1 MRLKHIKDADKI
13 INKSNYIIEN
23 PEEYKGKW
31 NKLFNN
37 DNNIEIEIGT
47 GKGKFIISKAID
59 NPNTNYIGIEK
70 YDSPLVSAVKKL
82 ENLEIKNL
90 KLICFD
96 ALFIEE
102 LFDKEISKIYLNFSD
117 PWPKKR
123 HSKRRL
129 TSDSFLNL
137 YNKISKNN
145 INIKMKT
152 DNKDLFA
159 YSIMTYNNYGFKIKD
174 ISLDL
179 PEDYK
184 NNVVTEYERKFRNQ
198 GITINYINVIKEV
211 EYEE

>member
-1 MRLKHIKDADKI
+1 MRIRNIKNAKEI
-13 INKSNYIIEN
+13 INNSELVIT
-23 PEEYKGKW
+23 
-31 NKLFNN
+31 
-37 DNNIEIEIGT
+37 NNIFKDDKPLYIEIGC
-47 GKGKFIISKAID
+47 GKGNFIIETAKR
-59 NPNTNYIGIEK
+59 NPNINFIGIER
-70 YDSPLVSAVKKL
+70 YESILLRAIKKV
-82 ENLEIKNL
+82 EDIPSNLRFMCI
-90 KLICFD
+90 D
-96 ALFIEE
+96 A
-102 LFDKEISKIYLNFSD
+102 KEIDKYFNHNVDKIYLNFSD

-179 PEDYK
+179 PEDYE

-198 GITINYINVIKEV
+198 GITINYINVVKEV
-211 EYEE
+211 KYEE

>member
-1 MRLKHIKDADKI
+1 MRIRNIKNAKEI
-13 INKSNYIIEN
+13 INNSELVIT
-23 PEEYKGKW
+23 
-31 NKLFNN
+31 
-37 DNNIEIEIGT
+37 NNIFKDDKPLYIEIGC
-47 GKGKFIISKAID
+47 GKGNFIIETAKR
-59 NPNTNYIGIEK
+59 NPNINFIGIER
-70 YDSPLVSAVKKL
+70 YESILLRAIKKV
-82 ENLEIKNL
+82 ENIPSNL
-90 KLICFD
+90 RFMCID
-96 ALFIEE
+96 A
-102 LFDKEISKIYLNFSD
+102 KEIYLNFSD

-179 PEDYK
+179 PEDYE

-198 GITINYINVIKEV
+198 GITINYINVVKEV
-211 EYEE
+211 KYEE

>member
-1 MRLKHIKDADKI
+1 MRIRNIKNAKEI
-13 INKSNYIIEN
+13 INNSELVITNNIFKDDKPLYIEVGCGKGNFIIETA
-23 PEEYKGKW
+23 KQ
-31 NKLFNN
+31 
-37 DNNIEIEIGT
+37 
-47 GKGKFIISKAID
+47 
-59 NPNTNYIGIEK
+59 NPNINFIGIER
-70 YDSPLVSAVKKL
+70 YESILLRAIKKV
-82 ENLEIKNL
+82 EDIPSNLRFMCI
-90 KLICFD
+90 D
-96 ALFIEE
+96 A
-102 LFDKEISKIYLNFSD
+102 KEIDKYFNHNVDKIYLNFSD

-179 PEDYK
+179 PEDYE

-198 GITINYINVIKEV
+198 GITINYINVVKEV
-211 EYEE
+211 KYEE

>member
-1 MRLKHIKDADKI
+1 MRIRNIKNAKEI
-13 INKSNYIIEN
+13 INNSELVIT
-23 PEEYKGKW
+23 
-31 NKLFNN
+31 
-37 DNNIEIEIGT
+37 NNIFKDDKPLYIEIGC
-47 GKGKFIISKAID
+47 GKGNFIIEKAKQ
-59 NPNTNYIGIEK
+59 NPNINFIGIER
-70 YDSPLVSAVKKL
+70 YESILLRAIKKV
-82 ENLEIKNL
+82 ENIPSNL
-90 KLICFD
+90 RFMCID
-96 ALFIEE
+96 A
-102 LFDKEISKIYLNFSD
+102 KEIDKYFNHNVDQIYLNFSD

-179 PEDYK
+179 PEDYE

-198 GITINYINVIKEV
+198 GITINYINVVKEV
-211 EYEE
+211 KYEE

>member
-1 MRLKHIKDADKI
+1 MRIRNIKNAKEI
-13 INKSNYIIEN
+13 INNSELVIT
-23 PEEYKGKW
+23 
-31 NKLFNN
+31 
-37 DNNIEIEIGT
+37 NNIFKDDKPLYIEIGC
-47 GKGKFIISKAID
+47 GKGNFIIETAKQ
-59 NPNTNYIGIEK
+59 NPNINCIGIER
-70 YDSPLVSAVKKL
+70 YESILLRAIKKV
-82 ENLEIKNL
+82 EDIPSNLRFMCI
-90 KLICFD
+90 D
-96 ALFIEE
+96 A
-102 LFDKEISKIYLNFSD
+102 KEIDKYFNHNVDKIYLNFSD

-179 PEDYK
+179 PEDYE

-198 GITINYINVIKEV
+198 GITINYINVVKEV
-211 EYEE
+211 KYEE